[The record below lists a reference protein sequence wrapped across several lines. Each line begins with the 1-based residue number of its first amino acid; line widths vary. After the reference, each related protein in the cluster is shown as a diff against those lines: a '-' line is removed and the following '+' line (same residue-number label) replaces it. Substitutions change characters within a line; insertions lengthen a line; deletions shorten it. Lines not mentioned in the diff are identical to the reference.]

1 VSGSAR
7 RAAILDS
14 GLGGLTV
21 LGALRALAP
30 DVDVVYFADTANVP
44 YGDRTLDDVARLG
57 ARIVEHFAAHEPAV
71 IVVASGTTCA
81 AFDICGWPRS
91 RAPFA
96 GVIDA
101 GARDSVSAS
110 ASGAIGVIA
119 TRGTIDSGCF
129 ERAIVERKRDARV
142 TNVAA
147 PALVPI
153 VEAGESGSERAQ
165 AAVNAACR
173 PFIEARCDAV
183 ILGCTHFP
191 HLRKWFAAA
200 LGPGVRLIDPADA
213 CAAAAVAL
221 LPASPQGSGR
231 FVCEVSG
238 DASSFASHA
247 RALGAP
253 CLDALAHVE
262 LRATKSAH
270 AAGNGLLQ
278 QMEKAEEDQR
288 GGDR

>member
-1 VSGSAR
+1 MSAAAR

-21 LGALRALAP
+21 LDALRALAP

-57 ARIVEHFAAHEPAV
+57 ARIVEHFEGHQPAV
-71 IVVASGTTCA
+71 IIVASGTTCA
-81 AFDICGWPRS
+81 AFDTCGWPQS

-101 GARDSVSAS
+101 GARDAVRAS

-129 ERAIVERKRDARV
+129 ERAILGLKRDARV
-142 TNVAA
+142 TNVPA

-191 HLRKWFAAA
+191 HLRKWFTAA
-200 LGPGVRLIDPADA
+200 LGSAVQLVDPADA

-221 LPASPQGSGR
+221 LPAQPRGSGR
-231 FVCEVSG
+231 LVCEVSG
-238 DASSFASHA
+238 DKSSFALHA

-253 CLDALAHVE
+253 QIDELVHVD
-262 LRATKSAH
+262 LRGTASAH
-270 AAGNGLLQ
+270 AAPNGRLQ